1 MEACIN
7 ILLQEENIGW
17 DVIWYEYLLK
27 IKSATLAIC
36 KSFQIDLQKNI
47 LNPTSIFTA
56 TILDQV
62 TIKLFQTVAI
72 IFKLV
77 CLFYF

>member
-7 ILLQEENIGW
+7 ILLQKENIGW
-17 DVIWYEYLLK
+17 DVIWFEYLLK
-27 IKSATLAIC
+27 IKSAILSIC

-56 TILDQV
+56 TILD
-62 TIKLFQTVAI
+62 
-72 IFKLV
+72 
-77 CLFYF
+77 